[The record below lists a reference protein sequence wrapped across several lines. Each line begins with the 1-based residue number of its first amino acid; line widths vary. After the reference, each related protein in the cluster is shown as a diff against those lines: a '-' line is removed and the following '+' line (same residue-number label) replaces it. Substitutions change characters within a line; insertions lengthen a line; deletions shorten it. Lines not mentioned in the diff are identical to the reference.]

1 MSCIY
6 IFVEVGV
13 LFFVGGLFQMLIDNE
28 VEWFI
33 LLFVDIYYIFI
44 IFVIL
49 VINIYLLF
57 MYVIDFIYR
66 LLYENM
72 GIDKFLLEIIYY
84 INEKFVCLFDFF
96 RYVFIKKN
104 DYILQVEM
112 LYLLLFFY
120 FFYKYL
126 LINLN
131 QVE

>member
-1 MSCIY
+1 
-6 IFVEVGV
+6 
-13 LFFVGGLFQMLIDNE
+13 MLIDNE

-72 GIDKFLLEIIYY
+72 GIDKFL
-84 INEKFVCLFDFF
+84 
-96 RYVFIKKN
+96 
-104 DYILQVEM
+104 
-112 LYLLLFFY
+112 
-120 FFYKYL
+120 
-126 LINLN
+126 
-131 QVE
+131 